1 MEKRRKKMNGE
12 KKMRKK
18 NYRKI
23 EGAEEENDWESEY
36 CKDEYAD
43 ENNEEEET
51 EIDGTKNSSFS
62 DECADEEDGEQDDNY
77 KIVRAEIVE
86 DDEEEGDEFDSEGKE
101 FFEGKEEVER
111 RLKKVAKLIDILEF
125 VDSCL
130 IVGERFV
137 RDDEEAKEVIKEI
150 REKILNAETLLTD
163 YLITGRMPKIQ

>member
-1 MEKRRKKMNGE
+1 MNGE

-18 NYRKI
+18 DYRKM

-36 CKDEYAD
+36 LKDEYAD

-51 EIDGTKNSSFS
+51 EIDGTKSSFLS
-62 DECADEEDGEQDDNY
+62 DEYSDEDDGEQDDNY

-86 DDEEEGDEFDSEGKE
+86 DDEEEEDDSEGKE
-101 FFEGKEEVER
+101 FFEGKEEAER

-137 RDDEEAKEVIKEI
+137 RDDEEAREVIKEI

-163 YLITGRMPKIQ
+163 YLITGKMPKIQ